1 METKVNEAAER
12 KMCGYNC
19 AQAVACTYCNLAGL
33 DEETTKE
40 LTQGFAVG
48 MGGYMWSDN
57 RSYKYTWRD
66 QQKSTE
72 DNAKFKEDNKRIQR
86 AEWYGDL

>member
-19 AQAVACTYCNLAGL
+19 AQAIACTYCNLAGL

-40 LTQGFAVG
+40 LTQGFAVRYG
-48 MGGYMWSDN
+48 WKHGSYMRSDN

-66 QQKSTE
+66 Q
-72 DNAKFKEDNKRIQR
+72 
-86 AEWYGDL
+86 

>member
-40 LTQGFAVG
+40 LTQGFAVDFLKAVG
-48 MGGYMWSDN
+48 IIF
-57 RSYKYTWRD
+57 R
-66 QQKSTE
+66 
-72 DNAKFKEDNKRIQR
+72 
-86 AEWYGDL
+86 